1 MPPPVNTIRD
11 ELTLAHRRLTHL
23 IDHARREDRDF
34 TPAER
39 IEVEQIQARMEKLSS
54 KLTREESFTDL
65 LSTVNAH
72 AISAGIG
79 PSPGFRSAAGDTLG
93 AAITR
98 SPSYQALRGALPG
111 EGPHRAV
118 FEIQAALTGTSFCA
132 PVQMPAPPP
141 GPAAVPAAPTAV
153 RLRVNQLLPHVATD
167 SGVVS
172 YLQIT
177 SKATGAA
184 VVPMGT
190 LKPAF
195 TLNGQFLEGK
205 LVTIAAHLIVDDA
218 QLEDAD
224 GLRATVDAELV
235 SGIADSLDAEI
246 LTGTGTG
253 GRWLGLLLG
262 ATGAPYAVVAG
273 QSPLDSIL
281 AASAALEDASGRAPD
296 SIVMNATTF
305 AASLAVK
312 ATGSGMPLVPPIPY
326 PALVFP
332 GTNLRLALNAA
343 MANGEAL
350 LGAFWLG
357 AKLDGKREVRVEI
370 SNSVADSFV
379 KNQSV
384 IRSELRTF
392 LAITRPATFGKITG
406 LPGSP
411 A

>member
-1 MPPPVNTIRD
+1 MPPAALTARD
-11 ELTLAHRRLTHL
+11 ELQLAHRRMTA
-23 IDHARREDRDF
+23 IIARARDADRDL
-34 TPAER
+34 TDEER
-39 IEVEQIQARMEKLSS
+39 QEADALHAKMEKLAQ
-54 KLTREESFTDL
+54 KVHRDASFNDL
-65 LSTVNAH
+65 LAGLNST
-72 AISAGIG
+72 AISAGLG
-79 PSPGFRSAAGDTLG
+79 ASPGQRSAPGDTLG
-93 AAITR
+93 GAITQ
-98 SPSYQALRGALPG
+98 SAGYQALRGALPG

-118 FEIQAALTGTSFCA
+118 FDIQAALTGTSFCA

-141 GPAAVPAAPTAV
+141 GPAAAPVAPMAV
-153 RLRVNQLLPHVATD
+153 RLRVNQLLPHIATD
-167 SGVVS
+167 SGAVS

-184 VVPMGT
+184 VVPIGT

-205 LVTIAAHLIVDDA
+205 LVTIAATLVVDDA

-224 GLRATVDAELV
+224 GLRATLDAELA

-262 ATGAPYAVVAG
+262 ATGTPYAVVAG
-273 QSPLDSIL
+273 QSPLDAIL

-296 SIVMNATTF
+296 GIVMNATTY

-312 ATGSGMPLVPPIPY
+312 ATGSGMPLVPPTPY

-343 MANGEAL
+343 VANGEAL
-350 LGAFWLG
+350 LGSYWLG
-357 AKLDGKREVRVEI
+357 AKLDSKRDVRIEI
-370 SNSVADSFV
+370 SNSVSDSFL

-384 IRSELRTF
+384 IRAELRTF
-392 LAITRPATFGKITG
+392 LAITRPHAFGTITG
-406 LPGSP
+406 LPGG